1 MAVIDSSVR
10 LYGLVFPRVAH
21 KHRLQMLQHFIE
33 CIKQAKS
40 VRQQAVQM
48 NIFTSV
54 LCALKVGFRMN
65 EDKEYNY
72 DASLTES
79 ILQIFYLL
87 Y

>member
-1 MAVIDSSVR
+1 
-10 LYGLVFPRVAH
+10 
-21 KHRLQMLQHFIE
+21 MLQHFIE

-54 LCALKVGFRMN
+54 LCALKVGFKIN

-72 DASLTES
+72 DASLTVNPS
-79 ILQIFYLL
+79 NILIVVLIKSSCAMK
-87 Y
+87 